1 MLTAPFPHPWK
12 DNPEGCQ
19 RVAGGRSGKRGNDH
33 RNSASEG
40 PSPWRGAR
48 RSYQTTPRPRIPG
61 HLISWR
67 VTGSGAMPISSPH
80 GSNESGTQPE
90 VATPKNPRRPPA
102 TLWQPSR
109 LTAPY
114 CPNSSLLQRKRGI
127 RHSDFGLLSAFGLRP
142 SDLGS
147 DEEPKDHSINAP
159 YDLPALLY

>member
-40 PSPWRGAR
+40 PAPWRGAR

-61 HLISWR
+61 HLNSWR

-80 GSNESGTQPE
+80 GSNESGTPPGCRSS
-90 VATPKNPRRPPA
+90 AAPLTGGRRPEKPSATSGYPLA
-102 TLWQPSR
+102 TLQVDRSILSKLESPPKEERDSALGFRPS
-109 LTAPY
+109 
-114 CPNSSLLQRKRGI
+114 
-127 RHSDFGLLSAFGLRP
+127 FGLRASAFGLRKRRGTERP
-142 SDLGS
+142 
-147 DEEPKDHSINAP
+147 
-159 YDLPALLY
+159 LY